1 MPLSC
6 RRGKRQPKG
15 TLRMSQTIDYDAIA
29 QIYAAN
35 RSASPA
41 VLGRILE
48 EAAMHTPRFI
58 LEVGCG
64 TADYLYA
71 LSQAWNITGHGFDQS
86 AGMIAAARQKN
97 PGLIL
102 QTGDASRTFPYPGG
116 SFDLVYSV
124 DVIHYIPDLVHFF
137 GQARRLLRPSGRV
150 LTVTDSSDD
159 IRQRTLTEYFP
170 ETCPNELQRYPS
182 IECIQQAMQQVGF
195 AHTWLGHSRRD
206 FPIDTERLERYR
218 NKAYSSL
225 RLIPE
230 EAFQRGLTRL
240 SADVAAG
247 KAIGRELYTLVWG
260 ETER

>member
-1 MPLSC
+1 
-6 RRGKRQPKG
+6 
-15 TLRMSQTIDYDAIA
+15 MSPTIDYNAIA

-41 VLGRILE
+41 VLERILE
-48 EAAMHTPRFI
+48 GMAANPPQSI

-71 LSQAWNITGHGFDQS
+71 LSQAWNISGHGFDQS
-86 AGMIAAARQKN
+86 AGMIEAAGQKN

-102 QTGDASRTFPYPGG
+102 QTGDASQPFPYPAA
-116 SFDLVYSV
+116 SFDLLYSV

-137 GQARRLLRPSGRV
+137 GQARHLLHPGGLV

-182 IECIQQAMQQVGF
+182 IERIRQAMQQAGF
-195 AHTWLGHSRRD
+195 ARTWLSHSRRD
-206 FPIDTERLERYR
+206 FPIDAERLERFR

-230 EAFQRGLTRL
+230 PAFQHGLARL

-247 KAIGRELYTLVWG
+247 TAQGRELYTLVWG
-260 ETER
+260 Q